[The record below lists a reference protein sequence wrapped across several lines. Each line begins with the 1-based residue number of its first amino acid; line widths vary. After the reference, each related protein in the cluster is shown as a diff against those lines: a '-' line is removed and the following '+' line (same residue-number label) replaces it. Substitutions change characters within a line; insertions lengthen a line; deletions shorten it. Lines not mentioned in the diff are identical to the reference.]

1 MLVPW
6 ALADTLLVA
15 PIEWP
20 ARAAY
25 VKVAIGAL
33 PEGPVAAWP
42 PVGDVMPQV
51 HALLSLAIERPLVLA
66 TDYNDV
72 DAWYARVGQSRASSL
87 VQFQPVEGRPRWE
100 TNHYGHGPGACAA
113 MLCVRPLLP
122 GTQNLASPRPDS
134 RCTPGPQGARC
145 PPQNRGSTAS
155 P

>member
-1 MLVPW
+1 MLVPL
-6 ALADTLLVA
+6 ALADTLLIA

-20 ARAAY
+20 VRAAY
-25 VKVAIGAL
+25 VKVEIGAL

-42 PVGDVMPQV
+42 PVGEVMPQV

-66 TDYNDV
+66 TVDV

-87 VQFQPVEGRPRWE
+87 VQFKPIEGRPRW
-100 TNHYGHGPGACAA
+100 TPTRYDHGLGTCAA

-122 GTQNLASPRPDS
+122 GTRNLASPGPDS